1 MLKIGVRLPTTFED
15 AGEYLA
21 DARALDAA
29 GVESL
34 WLDETGLEPWLLLAG
49 IAAVT
54 GRSRLVVPVPA
65 GGGRV
70 AESLRT
76 RVETLARLS
85 RGRVT
90 LSVAGAA
97 EGPQA
102 IEPIVEMAR
111 RSPCCVILQTTSD
124 HQARLAARLADGL
137 VALNDSPQA
146 FRASMELVARWR
158 EHDRLVQPFELWAA
172 VKMPDDRESWRRTRQ
187 DYEAAG
193 ATGIILPADP
203 RLLDLLRNGDEDDD
217 RSDLGLAQG

>member
-1 MLKIGVRLPTTFED
+1 MLKIGVRLPRKFED

-34 WLDETGLEPWLLLAG
+34 WLDDTGYEPWLLLAS

-65 GGGRV
+65 GDGRV
-70 AESLRT
+70 AASLRM
-76 RVETLARLS
+76 RIETLDRLS
-85 RGRVT
+85 RGRVVLT
-90 LSVAGAA
+90 VAGVADDPHA
-97 EGPQA
+97 VEA
-102 IEPIVEMAR
+102 IVEVAH
-111 RSPCCVILQTTSD
+111 RSPCCVILQTASD
-124 HQARLAARLADGL
+124 HQARVAARVADGL
-137 VALNDSPQA
+137 VTFDDSPET
-146 FRASMELVARWR
+146 FGASIEPVARWR
-158 EHDRLVQPFELWAA
+158 ERDRLTQPFELWVAI
-172 VKMPDDRESWRRTRQ
+172 KMPDDREGWRRARQ

-193 ATGIILPADP
+193 ATGIIVPGDP

>member
-34 WLDETGLEPWLLLAG
+34 WLDDVGSEPWLVLAG

-65 GGGRV
+65 SDGRV

-76 RVETLARLS
+76 RVETLNRLS

-97 EGPQA
+97 EGPRAIQA
-102 IEPIVEMAR
+102 IVEIAR
-111 RSPCCVILQTTSD
+111 RSPCCVILQTVGD
-124 HQARLAARLADGL
+124 YQARLAARLADGL
-137 VALNDSPQA
+137 VALNDSPET
-146 FRASMELVARWR
+146 FRASMERVARWR
-158 EHDRLVQPFELWAA
+158 EREQLVQPFELWAA
-172 VKMPDDRESWRRTRQ
+172 ITMPDDRESWRRARQ